1 MLLSATQ
8 STSDFKPTPPGQYMA
23 RCYRVIDLG
32 TQETV
37 WKGNTKHQ
45 RKVLISWEI
54 HGEDDNG
61 NPLVTE
67 DGKPMMSSKRF
78 TASIVEKAA
87 LRQFLE
93 SWRGKAFTGDELNR
107 FDLKNMLGAWGMIN
121 ITSEEREGK
130 TYSNVD
136 TIMPI
141 PAALRKSLPNP
152 VNPAAMFDMSRYTP
166 SMDELFES
174 FGKGLKE
181 TIMKSPEWQSLQNQ
195 QNSMMLRDSQDDDIP
210 F

>member
-32 TQETV
+32 TQETT
-37 WKGNTKHQ
+37 WKGTAKHQ
-45 RKVLISWEI
+45 RKLLISWEI
-54 HGEDDNG
+54 HGEDEDG

-67 DGKPMMSSKRF
+67 DGKPLISSKRF
-78 TASIVEKAA
+78 TASITEKAA
-87 LRQFLE
+87 LRGFLE

-121 ITSEEREGK
+121 ITSEERDGK

-141 PAALRKSLPNP
+141 PVALRKSLPTP
-152 VNPAAMFDMSRYTP
+152 VNTPAMYDMTRYTP
-166 SMDELFES
+166 DMDELFNS
-174 FGKGLKE
+174 LGKGLRE
-181 TIMKSPEWQSLQNQ
+181 TIMKSPEWQALQSQ
-195 QNSMMLRDSQDDDIP
+195 QNTTSLDDLEDSIP